1 MSIKQKKICQWRLLP
16 LPVNCVFELTF
27 NHFFDKK
34 VNPFLFSFRVCSTPL
49 ARSVMCIG
57 RFTTPCT
64 SARRTPWSPVTR
76 EWPTMLRTTTRDI
89 SWTTFSRHWQSSVFV
104 WFCVNT
110 KSSVSKENS
119 SWKDKYSGNPNY
131 GLVQYSDHGH
141 VSNPKMFCY
150 SGYNL
155 NTIY

>member
-1 MSIKQKKICQWRLLP
+1 MFLNWLSFI
-16 LPVNCVFELTF
+16 
-27 NHFFDKK
+27 FFDKK

-64 SARRTPWSPVTR
+64 SARRTPWSPDTR

-119 SWKDKYSGNPNY
+119 SWKDKYSRNPNY
-131 GLVQYSDHGH
+131 GLVQYSDHSH
-141 VSNPKMFCY
+141 VYKCLDGCKQAMISLQGMLEKISWRQSN
-150 SGYNL
+150 
-155 NTIY
+155 